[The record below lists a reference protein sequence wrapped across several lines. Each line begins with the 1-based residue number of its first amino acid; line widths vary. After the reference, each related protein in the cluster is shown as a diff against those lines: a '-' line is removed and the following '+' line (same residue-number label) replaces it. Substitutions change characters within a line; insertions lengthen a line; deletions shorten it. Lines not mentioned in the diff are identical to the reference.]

1 MARPTGFG
9 STQILWAQRSFVG
22 VSLLAIAV
30 YQSALMLNDTPL
42 SRAGSL
48 LQLFWGA
55 FIIRLSHQVTYPA

>member
-1 MARPTGFG
+1 MAQPKSCGQ
-9 STQILWAQRSFVG
+9 SKSLVG

-55 FIIRLSHQVTYPA
+55 FKISFSHRIPNPA